1 MRLKKFLIV
10 LLSLLFVSGC
20 SGQAKQ
26 TADVKTPVETVIPSE
41 QIIITIPENESRFD
55 TIVGPPTFT
64 PSPEPTATPTPT
76 PTPKPT
82 DIPEPTPTPK
92 PYCADNNVYTFG
104 WISDPQHYSA
114 KYPEYYES
122 MTAFL
127 RDHREE
133 LHLEYIIHTGD
144 LVNKTSDEKQWEV
157 AVRAQSYIDD
167 IPNGVLAGNH
177 DCQQPKLYG
186 PYSTHFGE
194 AHYKERPWYGDSY
207 EDNRGHYDLMT
218 IGKTD
223 YLFVYMSFGL
233 DDACIKWLNKVF
245 EEHPDRVGF
254 LMVHEYFNNDY
265 KLSKDGIK
273 LYNEVVLK
281 NPNLYIVLCGHRYGA
296 YTRSSEI
303 DDDGDG
309 DPDRIVDQMMFN
321 YQAAGKTGGDGYLRL
336 IQMDEEN
343 KKMHILTY
351 SPALDDFNR
360 FDDPAKR
367 EIHYE
372 IDETSEDFVLPIPWM

>member
-1 MRLKKFLIV
+1 MRLKGFAFIL
-10 LLSLLFVSGC
+10 LLSFLLGC
-20 SGQAKQ
+20 SGQTEQVADMSQ
-26 TADVKTPVETVIPSE
+26 TQETEIPPE
-41 QIIITIPENESRFD
+41 QIIITVLEAENTPAPSKE
-55 TIVGPPTFT
+55 VPTFT
-64 PSPEPTATPTPT
+64 PTPEPTDTPA
-76 PTPKPT
+76 PT
-82 DIPEPTPTPK
+82 DTPEPTDTPAPTPTPK
-92 PYCADNNVYTFG
+92 PYVAGDGIYTFG

-114 KYPEYYES
+114 KFPEYYES
-122 MTAFL
+122 MTMFL
-127 RDHREE
+127 RDHQEE

-186 PYSTHFGE
+186 PYSARFGE
-194 AHYKERPWYGDSY
+194 AHYKNRSWYGGSY

-218 IGKTD
+218 LGTTD

-233 DDACIKWLNKVF
+233 NDACVRWLNQVF
-245 EEHPDRVGF
+245 AEYPDRVGF

-265 KLSKDGIK
+265 KLSKDGVK
-273 LYNEVVLK
+273 LYNEVVTK
-281 NPNLYIVLCGHRYGA
+281 NQNLYMVLCGHRYGA
-296 YTRSSEI
+296 YTRSTEI

-309 DPDRIVDQMMFN
+309 YADRTVDQMMFN
-321 YQAAGKTGGDGYLRL
+321 YQAAGKEGGDGYLRL
-336 IQMDEEN
+336 IQVDEANRE
-343 KKMHILTY
+343 MHILTY

-367 EIHYE
+367 EVHYE
-372 IDETSEDFVLPIPWM
+372 IDETAEDFVLPIPWM